1 METVR
6 AIKNQLTGAKT
17 SIDRSRDLIDTMADQ
32 VREHL
37 RNIDRLVLEGGD
49 VEDESEATAAPP
61 EPAQESLV

>member
-37 RNIDRLVLEGGD
+37 RDIDRLVAEETD
-49 VEDESEATAAPP
+49 DP
-61 EPAQESLV
+61 EPTPPAQESLV

>member
-1 METVR
+1 
-6 AIKNQLTGAKT
+6 
-17 SIDRSRDLIDTMADQ
+17 MADQ

-49 VEDESEATAAPP
+49 VEDEPGARPGERP